1 VKVLVT
7 GAGGQLGFELQRTV
21 PAGVSLVAL
30 SSRECDVGDAAAVA
44 AVLQRESPDVIINAA
59 AYTAVDKAESEHAA
73 AERVNAQGPANLA
86 AHGLR
91 LLHVSTDF
99 VFDGSQ
105 GRPWTPADSPGP
117 LSVYGRTKLAGEM
130 PVLAMGA
137 QGLVLR
143 TSWVYSVHGSNFV
156 KTMLKL
162 MASRPELRVVADQ
175 FGAPTWARGLADA
188 LWRFVL
194 RPGFS
199 GIHHWRDAGAAS
211 WYDFAV
217 AIGEEASA
225 IGLLSRTVPVLPI
238 GTSEYPTP
246 ARRPGFSL
254 LDCSSTWQALEI
266 TPPHWRSQLRSMLQE
281 LKESHV

>member
-1 VKVLVT
+1 
-7 GAGGQLGFELQRTV
+7 
-21 PAGVSLVAL
+21 
-30 SSRECDVGDAAAVA
+30 
-44 AVLQRESPDVIINAA
+44 
-59 AYTAVDKAESEHAA
+59 
-73 AERVNAQGPANLA
+73 
-86 AHGLR
+86 
-91 LLHVSTDF
+91 
-99 VFDGSQ
+99 
-105 GRPWTPADSPGP
+105 
-117 LSVYGRTKLAGEM
+117 
-130 PVLAMGA
+130 
-137 QGLVLR
+137 
-143 TSWVYSVHGSNFV
+143 
-156 KTMLKL
+156 
-162 MASRPELRVVADQ
+162 VADQ

-188 LWRFVL
+188 LWGFVL

-225 IGLLSRTVPVLPI
+225 IGLLPRTVPILPI

-254 LDCSSTWQALEI
+254 LDCRTTWQALEI